1 MAQTDQLANGTRLI
15 ARWAIAARQWWE
27 QNWLRFHAVMTPI
40 GSGLVTL
47 WLSRGEHVGWLWN
60 SQAEF
65 GVAAKFAS
73 AGILFYT
80 GSFAILESG
89 VWLLMVLALKA
100 LESYEIRKERRRQDW
115 LLDFLQSV
123 KEGVP
128 EDVFDQIMTTA
139 TGNLSEE
146 SRRQFM
152 ERWREAQRS

>member
-1 MAQTDQLANGTRLI
+1 
-15 ARWAIAARQWWE
+15 
-27 QNWLRFHAVMTPI
+27 MTPI

-47 WLSRGEHVGWLWN
+47 WLSQGEGAGWLWN

-80 GSFAILESG
+80 GSFAILEAG

-100 LESYEIRKERRRQDW
+100 LEGYEKRKERRQQDS
-115 LLDFLQSV
+115 LMAFLQSV
-123 KEGVP
+123 KGSVP
-128 EDVFDQIMTTA
+128 DDVFEQVMTAA
-139 TGNLSEE
+139 TGSLSEE
-146 SRRQFM
+146 ARGRFM

>member
-1 MAQTDQLANGTRLI
+1 
-15 ARWAIAARQWWE
+15 
-27 QNWLRFHAVMTPI
+27 MTPI

-47 WLSRGEHVGWLWN
+47 WLSQGESVGWLWN

-80 GSFAILESG
+80 GSFAILEAG
-89 VWLLMVLALKA
+89 VGLLMVLALKA
-100 LESYEIRKERRRQDW
+100 LESYEIRKEQRQQNW

-123 KEGVP
+123 KGRVP
-128 EDVFDQIMTTA
+128 EDVFEEIITTA

-146 SRRQFM
+146 ARGQFM

>member
-1 MAQTDQLANGTRLI
+1 
-15 ARWAIAARQWWE
+15 
-27 QNWLRFHAVMTPI
+27 MTPV

-47 WLSRGEHVGWLWN
+47 WLSQGEYVGWLWN

-100 LESYEIRKERRRQDW
+100 FESYEKRKEQRRQIREQLEEQLRQDW

-123 KEGVP
+123 KGSVP
-128 EDVFDQIMTTA
+128 EDVFEQIITA
-139 TGNLSEE
+139 ATENLSEE
-146 SRRQFM
+146 ARGQFM
-152 ERWREAQRS
+152 DRWREAQRS

>member
-1 MAQTDQLANGTRLI
+1 MPKRTSGERLI
-15 ARWAIAARQWWE
+15 ARWVRVAREWWE

-47 WLSRGEHVGWLWN
+47 WLSQGEGVRWFWN

-80 GSFAILESG
+80 GSFAILEAG
-89 VWLLMVLALKA
+89 VWLIMVLALKA
-100 LESYEIRKERRRQDW
+100 LESYEKRKEQRRQDW

-123 KEGVP
+123 KGSVP
-128 EDVFDQIMTTA
+128 DDVFEQIITTA

-146 SRRQFM
+146 ARGRFM
-152 ERWREAQRS
+152 ERWLEAQRS